1 MSGVPV
7 PFLRI
12 FNSVGEIRISVGGG
26 YDKLKQK
33 IITTQFVLNGEQFL
47 LSKTLIKMVYYSY
60 VQKIIIRGIL

>member
-7 PFLRI
+7 PFLPFFKVVVI
-12 FNSVGEIRISVGGG
+12 
-26 YDKLKQK
+26 KQK